1 MTDKKNAAKNHAAK
15 VPMSRFAALLLVG
28 LCAMP
33 LIGRS
38 VEAAEDKAAMVA
50 QAGRGDR
57 LVGAN
62 FVGRSE
68 IIAAN
73 GAAATSQPL
82 ATQIAIDILKQG
94 GSAVD
99 AAIAANAALGLMEPT
114 GSGVGGDLFA
124 LVFDPK
130 TGKVHGLNAS
140 GRSPKGQSLEQLQAR
155 VGPGKR
161 IPSHGSLSVTV
172 PGAVDGWFALHAKFG
187 RLPMEKILAPA
198 IGYARD
204 GFPLS
209 PFIATGWARNF
220 KRFEEMKVI
229 EELENARRLY
239 LIDGKPPAAGQ
250 IFRNPD
256 LAKTLTALAK
266 GGRDAF
272 YKGDIAR
279 GIDAYMKRIG
289 GPLRYED
296 FAAHVS
302 DWVEPIST
310 RYRGYDVWQ
319 IPPNGQGLA
328 TLQMLN
334 ILEGYDL
341 KAMGHNSADLI
352 HVSVEAKK
360 LAFADR
366 ARYYADP
373 TFASIPMQRLIA
385 KPYAD
390 ERRALIHMGKA
401 GMPEAGTMPE
411 SKDTI
416 FLSTADKDGM
426 MVALIQSNYRGMGS
440 GLVPDGLG
448 FMLQDRGEQFALDP
462 KHPNVYAPGKRPF
475 HTIIPGFVSKDGQP
489 WLAYGVMGGGM
500 QPQGHV
506 QVLVNMIDFGMNVQE
521 AGDAARWQHEG
532 SPEPTGEPGD
542 GVGTVLLEQGVSPAV
557 ADDLRRRGHKV
568 EIRPGVHYGS
578 YEAIQRDAANKVYRA
593 ATEMRVDGHAAG
605 Y

>member
-1 MTDKKNAAKNHAAK
+1 MHKGTRRGLAT
-15 VPMSRFAALLLVG
+15 LLLG
-28 LCAMP
+28 ALCVMP
-33 LIGRS
+33 IITDTA
-38 VEAAEDKAAMVA
+38 VAADYVDGA

-62 FVGRSE
+62 FAGRSE
-68 IIAAN
+68 IIAKN

-82 ATQIAIDILKQG
+82 ATQVAISILQQG

-99 AAIAANAALGLMEPT
+99 AAIAANATLGLVEPT
-114 GSGVGGDLFA
+114 GSGMGGDLFA
-124 LVFDPK
+124 LIWDPK
-130 TGKVHGLNAS
+130 AQKVVGLNAS
-140 GRSPKGQSLEQLQAR
+140 GRAPKGQTLDDLVKR
-155 VGPGKR
+155 LGPGKM

-172 PGAVDGWFALHAKFG
+172 PGAVAGWVELHKKYG
-187 RLPMEKILAPA
+187 KLPLDKVLAPA
-198 IGYARD
+198 IAYAND

-209 PFIATGWARNF
+209 PFIAKGWAANF
-220 KRFEEMKVI
+220 RRFDQMGSVI
-229 EELENARRLY
+229 EELDNAKKTF
-239 LIDGKPPAAGQ
+239 LIDGKAPVAGQ

-256 LAKTLTALAK
+256 LAKSLSLVAK
-266 GGRDAF
+266 GGHDAY
-272 YKGDIAR
+272 YKGPIAKT
-279 GIDAYMKRIG
+279 IDAYMKRIG

-296 FAAHVS
+296 FADFKAQ
-302 DWVEPIST
+302 WVEPIST
-310 RYRGYDVWQ
+310 NYRGYDVWQ

-341 KAMGHNSADLI
+341 KSMGHNSADFI

-366 ARYYADP
+366 SRWYADQEFVKLP
-373 TFASIPMQRLIA
+373 ISTLISKDYAA
-385 KPYAD
+385 K
-390 ERRALIHMGKA
+390 RRAQIDMKKA
-401 GMPEAGTMPE
+401 GAPETGIMPE
-411 SKDTI
+411 SHDTI
-416 FLSTADKDGM
+416 FLSTADKDGL

-475 HTIIPGFVSKDGQP
+475 HTIIPGFVTKDNQP
-489 WLAYGVMGGGM
+489 FAAYGVMGGGM
-500 QPQGHV
+500 QPQGHT

-532 SPEPTGEPGD
+532 SPEPTGEAGD
-542 GVGTVLLEQGVSPAV
+542 GVGIVYVEQGVSPAV
-557 ADDLRRRGHKV
+557 IEELRKRGHKV
-568 EIRPGVHYGS
+568 EVKPGLHYGS
-578 YEAIQRDAANKVYRA
+578 YEAIVRDHVNGVYRA
-593 ATEMRVDGHAAG
+593 GTEMRVDGHAAG

>member
-1 MTDKKNAAKNHAAK
+1 MVQKT
-15 VPMSRFAALLLVG
+15 RRGLAALLLGALSV
-28 LCAMP
+28 MP
-33 LIGRS
+33 IITETA
-38 VEAAEDKAAMVA
+38 VAADYVDGA

-62 FVGRSE
+62 FAGRSE
-68 IIAAN
+68 IIAKN

-82 ATQIAIDILKQG
+82 ATQIAISILQQG
-94 GSAVD
+94 GSAAD

-114 GSGVGGDLFA
+114 GNGMGGDLFA
-124 LVFDPK
+124 LIWDPK
-130 TGKVHGLNAS
+130 QNKVVGLNAS
-140 GRSPKGQSLEQLQAR
+140 GRAPKGQTLDDLVKR
-155 VGPGKR
+155 LGPGKM

-172 PGAVDGWFALHAKFG
+172 PGTVAGWFEMHKRYG
-187 RLPMEKILAPA
+187 KLPMDKVLAPA
-198 IGYARD
+198 IAYAND

-209 PFIATGWARNF
+209 PFIAKGWAANF
-220 KRFEEMKVI
+220 RRFDQMGSVI
-229 EELENARRLY
+229 EELDNARKTY
-239 LIDGKPPAAGQ
+239 LIDGKPPVAGQ

-256 LAKTLTALAK
+256 LANTLTLLSK
-266 GGRDAF
+266 GGQDAF
-272 YKGDIAR
+272 YKGPIAKT
-279 GIDAYMKRIG
+279 IDAYMKRIG

-296 FAAHVS
+296 FADFKAQ
-302 DWVEPIST
+302 WVEPIST
-310 RYRGYDVWQ
+310 NYRGYDIWQ

-341 KAMGHNSADLI
+341 KAMGHNSADFI

-366 ARYYADP
+366 SRWYADQEFVKLP
-373 TFASIPMQRLIA
+373 ISTLISKEYAA
-385 KPYAD
+385 K
-390 ERRALIHMGKA
+390 RRALIDMKKSGA
-401 GMPEAGTMPE
+401 PETGIMPE
-411 SKDTI
+411 SHDTI
-416 FLSTADKDGM
+416 FLSTADKDGL

-475 HTIIPGFVSKDGQP
+475 HTIIPGFVTKDNQP
-489 WLAYGVMGGGM
+489 FAAYGVMGGGM
-500 QPQGHV
+500 QPQGHT

-532 SPEPTGEPGD
+532 SPEPTGEKGD
-542 GVGTVLLEQGVSPAV
+542 GVGIVYVEQGVSPAV
-557 ADDLRRRGHKV
+557 IEELKKRGHKV
-568 EIRPGVHYGS
+568 EVKPGLHYGS
-578 YEAIQRDAANKVYRA
+578 YEAIVRDHVNGVYRA
-593 ATEMRVDGHAAG
+593 GTEMRVDGHAAG

>member
-1 MTDKKNAAKNHAAK
+1 MHQGTRRGLAT
-15 VPMSRFAALLLVG
+15 LLLG
-28 LCAMP
+28 ALCVMP
-33 LIGRS
+33 IITDTA
-38 VEAAEDKAAMVA
+38 VAADYVDGA

-62 FVGRSE
+62 FAGRSE
-68 IIAAN
+68 IIAKN

-82 ATQIAIDILKQG
+82 ATQVAISILQQG

-99 AAIAANAALGLMEPT
+99 AAIAANATLGLVEPT
-114 GSGVGGDLFA
+114 GSGMGGDLFA
-124 LVFDPK
+124 LIWDPK
-130 TGKVHGLNAS
+130 QNKVVGLNAS
-140 GRSPKGQSLEQLQAR
+140 GRAPKGQTLDDLVKR
-155 VGPGKR
+155 LGPGKM

-172 PGAVDGWFALHAKFG
+172 PGAVAGWVELHKKYG
-187 RLPMEKILAPA
+187 KLPLDKVLAPA
-198 IGYARD
+198 IAYAND

-209 PFIATGWARNF
+209 PFIAKGWAANF
-220 KRFEEMKVI
+220 RRFDQMGSVI
-229 EELENARRLY
+229 EELDNAKKTF
-239 LIDGKPPAAGQ
+239 LIDGKAPVAGQ

-256 LAKTLTALAK
+256 LAKSLSLVAK
-266 GGRDAF
+266 GGHDAY
-272 YKGDIAR
+272 YKGPIAKT
-279 GIDAYMKRIG
+279 IDAYMKRIG

-296 FAAHVS
+296 FADFKAQ
-302 DWVEPIST
+302 WVEPIST
-310 RYRGYDVWQ
+310 NYRGYDVWQ

-341 KAMGHNSADLI
+341 KSMGHNSADFI

-366 ARYYADP
+366 SRWYADQEFVKLP
-373 TFASIPMQRLIA
+373 ISTLISKDYAA
-385 KPYAD
+385 K
-390 ERRALIHMGKA
+390 RRAQIDMKKA
-401 GMPEAGTMPE
+401 GAPETGIMPE
-411 SKDTI
+411 SHDTI
-416 FLSTADKDGM
+416 FLSTADKDGL

-475 HTIIPGFVSKDGQP
+475 HTIIPGFVTKDNQP
-489 WLAYGVMGGGM
+489 FAAYGVMGGGM
-500 QPQGHV
+500 QPQGHT

-532 SPEPTGEPGD
+532 SPEPTGEAGD
-542 GVGTVLLEQGVSPAV
+542 GVGIVYVEQGVSPAV
-557 ADDLRRRGHKV
+557 IEELKKRGHKV
-568 EIRPGVHYGS
+568 EVKPGLHYGS
-578 YEAIQRDAANKVYRA
+578 YEAIVRDHVNGVYRA
-593 ATEMRVDGHAAG
+593 GTEMRVDGHAAG

>member
-1 MTDKKNAAKNHAAK
+1 MHQGTKRGLAT
-15 VPMSRFAALLLVG
+15 LLLG
-28 LCAMP
+28 ALCVMP
-33 LIGRS
+33 IITDTA
-38 VEAAEDKAAMVA
+38 VAADYVDGA

-62 FVGRSE
+62 FAGRSE
-68 IIAAN
+68 IIARN

-82 ATQIAIDILKQG
+82 ATQVAISILQQG

-99 AAIAANAALGLMEPT
+99 AAIAANATLGLVEPT
-114 GSGVGGDLFA
+114 GSGMGGDLFA
-124 LVFDPK
+124 LIWDPK
-130 TGKVHGLNAS
+130 QNKVVGLNAS
-140 GRSPKGQSLEQLQAR
+140 GRAPKGQTLDDLVKR
-155 VGPGKR
+155 LGPGKM

-172 PGAVDGWFALHAKFG
+172 PGAVAGWVELHKKYG
-187 RLPMEKILAPA
+187 KLPLDKVLAPA
-198 IGYARD
+198 IAYAND

-209 PFIATGWARNF
+209 PFIAKGWAANF
-220 KRFEEMKVI
+220 RRFEQMGSVI
-229 EELENARRLY
+229 EELDNAKKTF
-239 LIDGKPPAAGQ
+239 LIDGKAPVAGQ

-256 LAKTLTALAK
+256 LAKSLSLVAK
-266 GGRDAF
+266 GGHDAY
-272 YKGDIAR
+272 YKGPIAKT
-279 GIDAYMKRIG
+279 IDAYMKRIG

-296 FAAHVS
+296 FADFKAQ
-302 DWVEPIST
+302 WVEPIST
-310 RYRGYDVWQ
+310 NYRGYDVWQ

-341 KAMGHNSADLI
+341 KSMGHNSADFI

-366 ARYYADP
+366 SRWYADQEFVKLP
-373 TFASIPMQRLIA
+373 ISTLISKDYAA
-385 KPYAD
+385 K
-390 ERRALIHMGKA
+390 RRAQIDMKKA
-401 GMPEAGTMPE
+401 GAPETGIMPE
-411 SKDTI
+411 SHDTI
-416 FLSTADKDGM
+416 FLSTADKDGL

-475 HTIIPGFVSKDGQP
+475 HTIIPGFVTKDNQP
-489 WLAYGVMGGGM
+489 FAAYGVMGGGM
-500 QPQGHV
+500 QPQGHT

-532 SPEPTGEPGD
+532 SPEPTGEAGD
-542 GVGTVLLEQGVSPAV
+542 GVGIVYVEQGVSPAV
-557 ADDLRRRGHKV
+557 IEELKKRGHKV
-568 EIRPGVHYGS
+568 EVKPGLHYGS
-578 YEAIQRDAANKVYRA
+578 YEAIVRDHVNSVYRA
-593 ATEMRVDGHAAG
+593 GTEMRVDGHAAG

>member
-1 MTDKKNAAKNHAAK
+1 MHQGTRRGLAT
-15 VPMSRFAALLLVG
+15 LLLG
-28 LCAMP
+28 ALCVMP
-33 LIGRS
+33 IITDTA
-38 VEAAEDKAAMVA
+38 VAADYVDGA

-62 FVGRSE
+62 FAGRSE
-68 IIAAN
+68 IIARN

-82 ATQIAIDILKQG
+82 ATQVAISILQQG

-99 AAIAANAALGLMEPT
+99 AAIAANATLGLVEPT
-114 GSGVGGDLFA
+114 GSGMGGDLFA
-124 LVFDPK
+124 LIWDPK
-130 TGKVHGLNAS
+130 AQKVVGLNAS
-140 GRSPKGQSLEQLQAR
+140 GRAPKGQTLDDLVKR
-155 VGPGKR
+155 LGPGKM

-172 PGAVDGWFALHAKFG
+172 PGAVAGWVELHKKYG
-187 RLPMEKILAPA
+187 KLPLDKVLAPA
-198 IGYARD
+198 IAYAND

-209 PFIATGWARNF
+209 PFIAKGWAANF
-220 KRFEEMKVI
+220 RRFDQMGSVI
-229 EELENARRLY
+229 EELDNAKKTF
-239 LIDGKPPAAGQ
+239 LIDGKAPVAGQ

-256 LAKTLTALAK
+256 LAKSLSLVAK
-266 GGRDAF
+266 GGHDAY
-272 YKGDIAR
+272 YKGPIAKT
-279 GIDAYMKRIG
+279 IDAYMKRIG

-296 FAAHVS
+296 FADFKAQ
-302 DWVEPIST
+302 WVEPIST
-310 RYRGYDVWQ
+310 NYRGYDVWQ

-341 KAMGHNSADLI
+341 KSMGHNSADFI

-366 ARYYADP
+366 ARWYADQEFVKLP
-373 TFASIPMQRLIA
+373 ISTLISKEYAA
-385 KPYAD
+385 K
-390 ERRALIHMGKA
+390 RRAQIDMKKA
-401 GMPEAGTMPE
+401 GAPETGIMPE
-411 SKDTI
+411 SHDTI
-416 FLSTADKDGM
+416 FLSTADKDGL

-475 HTIIPGFVSKDGQP
+475 HTIIPGFVTKDNQP
-489 WLAYGVMGGGM
+489 FAAYGVMGGGM
-500 QPQGHV
+500 QPQGHT

-532 SPEPTGEPGD
+532 SPEPTGEAGE
-542 GVGTVLLEQGVSPAV
+542 GVGIVYVEQGVSPAV
-557 ADDLRRRGHKV
+557 IEELKKRGHKV
-568 EIRPGVHYGS
+568 EVKPGLHYGS
-578 YEAIQRDAANKVYRA
+578 YEAIVRDHVNGVYRA
-593 ATEMRVDGHAAG
+593 GTEMRVDGHAAG

>member
-1 MTDKKNAAKNHAAK
+1 MVQKT
-15 VPMSRFAALLLVG
+15 RRGLAALLLGALSV
-28 LCAMP
+28 MP
-33 LIGRS
+33 IITETA
-38 VEAAEDKAAMVA
+38 VAADYVDGA

-62 FVGRSE
+62 FAGRSE
-68 IIAAN
+68 IIAKN

-82 ATQIAIDILKQG
+82 ATQVAISILQQG

-99 AAIAANAALGLMEPT
+99 AAIAANATLGLVEPT
-114 GSGVGGDLFA
+114 GSGMGGDLFA
-124 LVFDPK
+124 LIWDPK
-130 TGKVHGLNAS
+130 QNKVVGLNAS
-140 GRSPKGQSLEQLQAR
+140 GRAPKGQTLDDLVKR
-155 VGPGKR
+155 LGPGKM

-172 PGAVDGWFALHAKFG
+172 PGAVAGWVELHKKYG
-187 RLPMEKILAPA
+187 KLPLDKVLAPA
-198 IGYARD
+198 IAYAND

-209 PFIATGWARNF
+209 PFIAKGWAANF
-220 KRFEEMKVI
+220 RRFDQMGSVI
-229 EELENARRLY
+229 EELDNAKKTF
-239 LIDGKPPAAGQ
+239 LIDGKAPVAGQ

-256 LAKTLTALAK
+256 LAKSLSLVAK
-266 GGRDAF
+266 GGHDAY
-272 YKGDIAR
+272 YKGPIAKT
-279 GIDAYMKRIG
+279 IDAYMKRIG

-296 FAAHVS
+296 FADFKAQ
-302 DWVEPIST
+302 WVEPIST
-310 RYRGYDVWQ
+310 NYRGYDVWQ

-341 KAMGHNSADLI
+341 KSMGHNSADFI

-366 ARYYADP
+366 SRWYADQEFVKLP
-373 TFASIPMQRLIA
+373 ISTLISKDYAA
-385 KPYAD
+385 K
-390 ERRALIHMGKA
+390 RRALIDMKKSGA
-401 GMPEAGTMPE
+401 PETGIMPE
-411 SKDTI
+411 SHDTI
-416 FLSTADKDGM
+416 FLSTADKDGL

-475 HTIIPGFVSKDGQP
+475 HTIIPGFVTKDNQP
-489 WLAYGVMGGGM
+489 IAAYGVMGGGM
-500 QPQGHV
+500 QPQGHT

-532 SPEPTGEPGD
+532 SPEPTGEKGD
-542 GVGTVLLEQGVSPAV
+542 GVGIVYVEQGVSPAV
-557 ADDLRRRGHKV
+557 IEELKKRGHKV
-568 EIRPGVHYGS
+568 EVKPGLHYGS
-578 YEAIQRDAANKVYRA
+578 YEAIVRDHVNGVYRA
-593 ATEMRVDGHAAG
+593 GTEMRVDGHAAG

>member
-1 MTDKKNAAKNHAAK
+1 MHQGTRRGLAT
-15 VPMSRFAALLLVG
+15 LLLG
-28 LCAMP
+28 ALCVMP
-33 LIGRS
+33 IITDTA
-38 VEAAEDKAAMVA
+38 VAADYVDGA

-62 FVGRSE
+62 FAGRSE
-68 IIAAN
+68 IIARN

-82 ATQIAIDILKQG
+82 ATQVAISILQQG

-99 AAIAANAALGLMEPT
+99 AAIAANATLGLVEPT
-114 GSGVGGDLFA
+114 GSGMGGDLFA
-124 LVFDPK
+124 LIWDPK
-130 TGKVHGLNAS
+130 AQKVVGLNAS
-140 GRSPKGQSLEQLQAR
+140 GRAPKGQTLDDLVKR
-155 VGPGKR
+155 LGPAKM

-172 PGAVDGWFALHAKFG
+172 PGAVAGWVELHKKYG
-187 RLPMEKILAPA
+187 KLPLDKVLAPA
-198 IGYARD
+198 IAYAND

-209 PFIATGWARNF
+209 PFIAKGWAANF
-220 KRFEEMKVI
+220 RRFDQMGSVI
-229 EELENARRLY
+229 EELDNAKKTF
-239 LIDGKPPAAGQ
+239 LIDGKAPVAGQ

-256 LAKTLTALAK
+256 LAKSLSLVAK
-266 GGRDAF
+266 GGHDAY
-272 YKGDIAR
+272 YKGPIAKT
-279 GIDAYMKRIG
+279 IDAYMKRIG

-296 FAAHVS
+296 FADFKAQ
-302 DWVEPIST
+302 WVEPIST
-310 RYRGYDVWQ
+310 NYRGYDVWQ

-341 KAMGHNSADLI
+341 KSMGHNSADFI

-366 ARYYADP
+366 SRWYADQEFVKLP
-373 TFASIPMQRLIA
+373 ISTLISKDYAA
-385 KPYAD
+385 K
-390 ERRALIHMGKA
+390 RRAQIDMKKA
-401 GMPEAGTMPE
+401 GAPETGIMPE
-411 SKDTI
+411 SHDTI
-416 FLSTADKDGM
+416 FLSTADKDGL

-475 HTIIPGFVSKDGQP
+475 HTIIPGFVTKDNQP
-489 WLAYGVMGGGM
+489 FAAYGVMGGGM
-500 QPQGHV
+500 QPQGHT

-532 SPEPTGEPGD
+532 SPEPTGEAGE
-542 GVGTVLLEQGVSPAV
+542 GVGIVYVEQGVSPAV
-557 ADDLRRRGHKV
+557 IEELKKRGHKV
-568 EIRPGVHYGS
+568 EVKPGLHYGS
-578 YEAIQRDAANKVYRA
+578 YEAIVRDHVNGVYRA
-593 ATEMRVDGHAAG
+593 GTEMRVDGHAAG

>member
-1 MTDKKNAAKNHAAK
+1 MRQKI
-15 VPMSRFAALLLVG
+15 RRGLAALLLG
-28 LCAMP
+28 ALTFMP
-33 LIGRS
+33 IMTETADAADIPG
-38 VEAAEDKAAMVA
+38 EA
-50 QAGRGDR
+50 QPGRGDR

-62 FVGRSE
+62 FAGRSE
-68 IIAAN
+68 IIARN

-82 ATQIAIDILKQG
+82 ATQIAISILMKG

-114 GSGVGGDLFA
+114 GSGMGGDLFA
-124 LVFDPK
+124 LIWDPAQK
-130 TGKVHGLNAS
+130 KVLGLNAS
-140 GRSPKGQSLEQLQAR
+140 GRAPAGQSLKALTR
-155 VGPGKR
+155 RLGPGKP

-172 PGAVDGWFALHAKFG
+172 PGAVDGWFELHARFG
-187 RLPMEKILAPA
+187 KLPMAEVLAPA
-198 IGYARD
+198 IAYARD

-209 PFIATGWARNF
+209 PFIARGWANNF
-220 KRFEEMKVI
+220 RRFDQLSDII
-229 EELENARRLY
+229 EEGENARKTF
-239 LIDGKPPAAGQ
+239 LIDGKPPVAGQ

-256 LAKTLTALAK
+256 LANTLSLLAA
-266 GGRDAF
+266 GGRDAY
-272 YKGDIAR
+272 YKGQIAR
-279 GIDAYMKRIG
+279 TIDAYMKRIG

-296 FAAHVS
+296 FASHKS
-302 DWVEPIST
+302 QWVEPVST
-310 RYRGYDVWQ
+310 GYRGYDVWQ

-341 KAMGHNSADLI
+341 KSMGHNSADFI

-366 ARYYADP
+366 SRWYADP
-373 TFASIPMQRLIA
+373 DFVKLPIA
-385 KPYAD
+385 TLVSKDYAAT
-390 ERRALIHMGKA
+390 RRALIDMGR
-401 GMPEAGTMPE
+401 AGTPETGIMPE
-411 SKDTI
+411 SHDTI
-416 FLSTADKDGM
+416 FLSTADKDGL

-462 KHPNVYAPGKRPF
+462 AHPNVYAPGKRPF
-475 HTIIPGFVSKDGQP
+475 HTIIPGFVTRDNQP
-489 WLAYGVMGGGM
+489 FAAYGVMGGAM

-532 SPEPTGEPGD
+532 SAEPTGEKGD
-542 GVGTVLLEQGVSPAV
+542 GAGTIYLEQGVAPAV
-557 ADDLRRRGHKV
+557 ADALRQRGHKV
-568 EIRPGVHYGS
+568 EVKPGLHYGS
-578 YEAIQRDAANKVYRA
+578 YEAIVRDHANGVYRA
-593 ATEMRVDGHAAG
+593 GTEMRVDGHAAG

>member
-1 MTDKKNAAKNHAAK
+1 MHQGTRRGLAT
-15 VPMSRFAALLLVG
+15 LLLG
-28 LCAMP
+28 ALCVMP
-33 LIGRS
+33 IITDTA
-38 VEAAEDKAAMVA
+38 VAADYVDGA

-62 FVGRSE
+62 FAGRSE
-68 IIAAN
+68 IIARN

-82 ATQIAIDILKQG
+82 ATQVAISILQQG

-99 AAIAANAALGLMEPT
+99 AAIAANATLGLVEPT
-114 GSGVGGDLFA
+114 GSGMGGDLFA
-124 LVFDPK
+124 LIWDPK
-130 TGKVHGLNAS
+130 QNKVVGLNAS
-140 GRSPKGQSLEQLQAR
+140 GRAPKGQTLDDLVKR
-155 VGPGKR
+155 LGPGKM

-172 PGAVDGWFALHAKFG
+172 PGAVAGWVELHKKYG
-187 RLPMEKILAPA
+187 KLPLDKVLAPA
-198 IGYARD
+198 IAYAND

-209 PFIATGWARNF
+209 PFIAKGWAANF
-220 KRFEEMKVI
+220 RRFDQMGSVI
-229 EELENARRLY
+229 EELDNAKKTF
-239 LIDGKPPAAGQ
+239 LIDGKAPVAVQ

-256 LAKTLTALAK
+256 LAKSLSLVAK
-266 GGRDAF
+266 GGHDAY
-272 YKGDIAR
+272 YKGPIAKT
-279 GIDAYMKRIG
+279 IDAYMKRIG

-296 FAAHVS
+296 FADFKAQ
-302 DWVEPIST
+302 WVEPIST
-310 RYRGYDVWQ
+310 NYRGYDVWQ

-341 KAMGHNSADLI
+341 KSMGHNSADFI

-366 ARYYADP
+366 SRWYADQEFVKLP
-373 TFASIPMQRLIA
+373 ISTLISKEYAA
-385 KPYAD
+385 K
-390 ERRALIHMGKA
+390 RRAQIDLKKA
-401 GMPEAGTMPE
+401 GAPETGIMPE
-411 SKDTI
+411 SHDTI
-416 FLSTADKDGM
+416 FLSTADKDGL

-475 HTIIPGFVSKDGQP
+475 HTIIPGFVTKDNQP
-489 WLAYGVMGGGM
+489 FAAYGVMGGGM
-500 QPQGHV
+500 QPQGHT

-532 SPEPTGEPGD
+532 SPEPTGEAGE
-542 GVGTVLLEQGVSPAV
+542 GVGIVYVEQGVSPAV
-557 ADDLRRRGHKV
+557 IEELKKRGHKV
-568 EIRPGVHYGS
+568 EVKPGLHYGS
-578 YEAIQRDAANKVYRA
+578 YEAIVRDHVNGVYRA
-593 ATEMRVDGHAAG
+593 GTEMRVDGHAAG